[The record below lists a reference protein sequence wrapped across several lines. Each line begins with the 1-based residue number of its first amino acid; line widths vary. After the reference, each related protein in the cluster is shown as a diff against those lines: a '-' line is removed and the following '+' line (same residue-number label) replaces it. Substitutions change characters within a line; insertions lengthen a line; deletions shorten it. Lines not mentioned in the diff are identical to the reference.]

1 MKLYCLVENNM
12 FVAGPVPILSPELSN
27 LSDEELLSH
36 GWRIAECIGRDSD
49 VEQYDIEFDIQPNKV
64 VCTFIIK
71 HT

>member
-36 GWRIAECIGRDSD
+36 GWRIALPRKFNVQFV
-49 VEQYDIEFDIQPNKV
+49 VELAL
-64 VCTFIIK
+64 
-71 HT
+71 